1 MKTAISE
8 NSDWRRVGKSKAKC
22 IVVGANSG
30 YGGTAAPS
38 FAHSVKPLNT
48 YPQAYDPRVDEHEYD
63 EHEYYQGYDKAPG
76 VETMAKA
83 GTKTKKKKEAPA
95 SLGVPEVES
104 ITEIERD
111 EEVKETETS
120 TITSTQSSQGRY
132 ATIGRSGGNNRPKE
146 ETATRGRSTAKAS
159 EARRRGR
166 DLHGGMELLSI
177 DFLLDIVENI
187 ESTEEA
193 EVSMR
198 MLSLHELMRTS
209 RISEVDS
216 NVLRYYCMDE
226 DSIYDGQ
233 IQLEAMKE
241 LAERTRQHTI

>member
-8 NSDWRRVGKSKAKC
+8 KSDWRRVGKSKAKC

-30 YGGTAAPS
+30 YGGTSAPG
-38 FAHSVKPLNT
+38 FAHSVKPLKT

-63 EHEYYQGYDKAPG
+63 EHEYYQGYDRAPG

-83 GTKTKKKKEAPA
+83 GTNDKMEAPA
-95 SLGVPEVES
+95 SFGVPDVES

-146 ETATRGRSTAKAS
+146 ETATRGRTTAKAS

-187 ESTEEA
+187 ESADAA
-193 EVSMR
+193 EISMR
-198 MLSLHELMRTS
+198 KLSLHELMRTS

-226 DSIYDGQ
+226 EGLYDRQ
-233 IQLEAMKE
+233 IQFEAMKE

>member
-1 MKTAISE
+1 MRNGLTEK
-8 NSDWRRVGKSKAKC
+8 SDWRRVGKSKAKC
-22 IVVGANSG
+22 IVVGANNG
-30 YGGTAAPS
+30 YGGTSAPG
-38 FAHSVKPLNT
+38 FANTVKPLNT
-48 YPQAYDPRVDEHEYD
+48 YPQAYDPRVDEHEYE
-63 EHEYYQGYDKAPG
+63 EHEYYEQGYDRAPG
-76 VETMAKA
+76 VESMVKAKV
-83 GTKTKKKKEAPA
+83 KKEMEVPVPQ
-95 SLGVPEVES
+95 GVPDVES

-132 ATIGRSGGNNRPKE
+132 ATIGRSGGNNRPNE
-146 ETATRGRSTAKAS
+146 EKASRGRGTAKAS

-187 ESTEEA
+187 DSTEEA
-193 EVSMR
+193 EISMR
-198 MLSLHELMRTS
+198 KLSLHELMRTS

-226 DSIYDGQ
+226 DSIYDRQ
-233 IQLEAMKE
+233 IQFEAMKE
-241 LAERTRQHTI
+241 LAERTRQHTEI